1 MDSGLAGNVTE
12 MRTGTILVVDDESD
26 VREMIEVG
34 LSLDGHRVLSVESG
48 EKAIELMRHQH
59 VDLVISDFK
68 MPGMSGVETI
78 SELRRLAPN
87 LPVIVVTGYLAP
99 GTVQACQALGGVEVL
114 RKPFP
119 FRRLEQ
125 AVALALS
132 LDQDRP

>member
-1 MDSGLAGNVTE
+1 METGLVGDVTE
-12 MRTGTILVVDDESD
+12 TRTGTILVVDDESD

-34 LSLDGHRVLSVESG
+34 LSLDGHQVLSVESG
-48 EKAIELMRHQH
+48 EKAVEVIRQHH

-78 SELRRLAPN
+78 SELRRIAPHV
-87 LPVIVVTGYLAP
+87 PVIVVTGYLAP
-99 GTVQACQALGGVEVL
+99 GTVQECLALGGVEVL

-125 AVALALS
+125 AVKAALS
-132 LDQDRP
+132 PGHSSD